1 MKIRLTGLE
10 SEIALGV
17 IRLRQAFDE
26 LTDITEPY
34 PSDEQPDVLSVDV
47 TVTF

>member
-26 LTDITEPY
+26 LTDISEPY
-34 PSDEQPDVLSVDV
+34 SSDEQPDVLCIDV
-47 TVTF
+47 EVAF

>member
-1 MKIRLTGLE
+1 MKICLTGLE
-10 SEIALGV
+10 SEITLGV

-26 LTDITEPY
+26 LTDVSEPY
-34 PSDEQPDVLSVDV
+34 PSDEQPDVLCVDV